1 MHLAL
6 ELVPRDEGSFRLTNN
21 SKLLDNFITT
31 CFEAEDG
38 FFPEGNGMDV
48 HELLR
53 KKRDDILQIASKHG
67 VAHIRIFG
75 SAARGESREDS
86 DIDFLI
92 EVNGPTTPWFP
103 GSLAADLEK
112 LLGRRVDVVEP
123 EAIREPLRRR
133 ILEEAVPL

>member
-1 MHLAL
+1 M
-6 ELVPRDEGSFRLTNN
+6 T
-21 SKLLDNFITT
+21 
-31 CFEAEDG
+31 
-38 FFPEGNGMDV
+38 V

-53 KKRDDILQIASKHG
+53 QKRKDILQVASKHG
-67 VAHIRIFG
+67 VTRIRIFG

-103 GSLAADLEK
+103 GSLVADLEK

-123 EAIREPLRRR
+123 DGIRKPLRER
-133 ILEEAVPL
+133 ILQEAVPL

>member
-1 MHLAL
+1 MTVR
-6 ELVPRDEGSFRLTNN
+6 EL
-21 SKLLDNFITT
+21 I
-31 CFEAEDG
+31 AE
-38 FFPEGNGMDV
+38 
-48 HELLR
+48 
-53 KKRDDILQIASKHG
+53 KREDILKIASKHG

-103 GSLAADLEK
+103 GSLVADLEK

-123 EAIREPLRRR
+123 EAIREPLRNQ
-133 ILEEAVPL
+133 ILQEAVPL